1 MTIHDS
7 RTRLHRGS
15 PPPLRLD
22 TFVSQK
28 IATGVAKIA
37 LGLEDSITLGDTS
50 ICRDRGFAA
59 DYVEAIWLM
68 PKQIESDD

>member
-1 MTIHDS
+1 
-7 RTRLHRGS
+7 
-15 PPPLRLD
+15 
-22 TFVSQK
+22 VSQK